1 MPKLT
6 FYGGIGEIG
15 GNKILLEQEE
25 TKAFLDFGKSFNLER
40 DYFDF
45 PLLKPFYIPDL
56 LNIGAIPEISGLYR
70 NSKAKPPIEAVLV
83 THPHLDHYGY
93 LSFLNKGIDIFLGK
107 GTKEIIEI
115 RNRTYR
121 NYWDT
126 KLDHLSF
133 ETFSTGDEKA
143 TKEFSFKPIH
153 VDHSVPAAYG
163 FIICAGN
170 KTISYTGDFRF
181 HGPMGK
187 LTEDFLRE
195 MEKEEID
202 VLICEGTNISP
213 EEEDEF
219 LREFEERLQKRGGV
233 KVPKRSSFHCESEA
247 EVKAK
252 MLKVSEELEGL
263 IIVETSAADVDRIRT
278 VGEVAHKIGRE
289 LLLDPR
295 QAYLVYEL
303 EKSKLVSNLPSPSNS
318 FVLMD
323 RRKLSKR
330 FKSAADSEDKE
341 AEKKGRDYWQQELF
355 EMSKKV
361 YWGPEGR
368 EEIRKN
374 ADNFLLCTSNATL
387 RLVEL
392 RYERPFKCS
401 FILSKSEPFN
411 EEMAISFDR
420 LLHWLGLLGI
430 DEYYQIHI
438 SGHASKEEIR
448 DLIERVKPNKLF
460 PVHTD
465 YPWLF
470 KEIYPKDRI
479 IEPIKGK
486 SYEIKKVESFE

>member
-15 GNKILLEQEE
+15 GNKILLEQEG

-70 NSKAKPPIEAVLV
+70 NSKAKPPIDAVLV

-93 LSFLNKGIDIFLGK
+93 LSFLNKGIDIFLGE
-107 GTKEIIEI
+107 GTKEIIDI

-133 ETFSTGDEKA
+133 ETFSTGDEIA
-143 TKEFSFKPIH
+143 TRDFSFKPIH
-153 VDHSVPAAYG
+153 VDHSIPSAYG
-163 FIICAGN
+163 FIIYAGN
-170 KTISYTGDFRF
+170 KTISYTGDLRF
-181 HGPMGK
+181 HGPMGW
-187 LTEDFLRE
+187 LTEDFLGE

-202 VLICEGTNISP
+202 TLICEGTNISP
-213 EEEDEF
+213 KEEDEF
-219 LREFEERLQKRGGV
+219 LREFEERLQKRGGA
-233 KVPKRSSFHCESEA
+233 KVPKRLSFNCGSET

-252 MLKVSEELEGL
+252 MQKVAEGLEGL
-263 IIVETSAADVDRIRT
+263 IVVETSAADVDRIRT
-278 VGEVAHKIGRE
+278 IGEVAHKIGRE

-303 EKSKLVSNLPSPSNS
+303 EKSKLVSNLPNPSNS

-323 RRKLSKR
+323 RRKLGKR
-330 FKSAADSEDKE
+330 FKLPTDSEDKE
-341 AEKKGRDYWQQELF
+341 AGKKGRDHWQQELF
-355 EMSKKV
+355 EMSEEV

-368 EEIRKN
+368 EEIRKS

-392 RYERPFKCS
+392 GYERPFGSS

-411 EEMAISFDR
+411 EEMAISFDK

-430 DEYYQIHI
+430 EEYYQIHV
-438 SGHASKEEIR
+438 SGHASKEEIGE
-448 DLIERVKPNKLF
+448 LIERVKPKKLF

-465 YPWLF
+465 HPGLF
-470 KEIYPKDRI
+470 KEIYPKDKI
-479 IEPIKGK
+479 IEPTKGK
-486 SYEIKKVESFE
+486 AYNL